1 MHCLTCKHYL
11 RKPISQQPDLM
22 RFTPPAEFMARLKLR
37 ELLMPE
43 VVSQVGWWMRVVAH
57 PHMKPGMVAQ
67 VA

>member
-1 MHCLTCKHYL
+1 
-11 RKPISQQPDLM
+11 M